1 MVYLSQQKNQK
12 KKRFL
17 LKDEKINV
25 CLKKS
30 QHSISIQRN
39 KFSLFLTYITAQ
51 KND

>member
-30 QHSISIQRN
+30 QYSISIQRN
-39 KFSLFLTYITAQ
+39 KFSLFLTYITTQ